1 MDNRYLSVEQRAVFL
16 GVRNDYIDALIE
28 NIGREL
34 TINFVFV
41 DTEEELIEKC
51 YSYEPALILTDLT
64 PKYLTII
71 IKAARI
77 RKYRHSVSI
86 GLLNASCDNGSRL
99 IEEHILSEEVVK
111 TGDPVSD
118 SVNVIYA
125 YKRNIRFGINIK
137 TIVDGMPI
145 VTDNIWHDYSWDA
158 RLLRS
163 AISQRLDKLG
173 VRKELTGHKYL
184 IAAIVLQ
191 STLVHVPEPI
201 KLYEKIAKYYE
212 TNAASVEKAIR
223 YAIEAAWT
231 FGDIEYQ
238 HAVFGMSIDEERGKP
253 TNAEFIARLAIDY

>member
-64 PKYLTII
+64 PKYMTII

-99 IEEHILSEEVVK
+99 IDEHILSEEVAK

-125 YKRNIRFGINIK
+125 YKNGIILSLNK
-137 TIVDGMPI
+137 GGNSDLC
-145 VTDNIWHDYSWDA
+145 YS
-158 RLLRS
+158 
-163 AISQRLDKLG
+163 
-173 VRKELTGHKYL
+173 
-184 IAAIVLQ
+184 
-191 STLVHVPEPI
+191 
-201 KLYEKIAKYYE
+201 
-212 TNAASVEKAIR
+212 
-223 YAIEAAWT
+223 
-231 FGDIEYQ
+231 
-238 HAVFGMSIDEERGKP
+238 
-253 TNAEFIARLAIDY
+253 